1 MNDYDIPQDVQ
12 QPFSSWSM
20 LLTVDMN
27 ARSSSCSLFIHL
39 AMDFKI
45 HDS

>member
-1 MNDYDIPQDVQ
+1 MTTRFLRMCSN
-12 QPFSSWSM
+12 PFSSWPM
-20 LLTVDMN
+20 LLTVEFN

-45 HDS
+45 HDA